1 MIGDGLDG
9 GFINEDG
16 WLQPQQPAWM
26 AGRSSWAAGPPLTPT
41 RLNIATPGVGW
52 TKRLFTYTTFHKSA
66 EGDEYKTV
74 NGFCLIHNGSMS
86 FRRCQ
91 WHPSNGRD
99 DPTPFHG
106 EWSEDSKKGCLTC
119 HFTATGWPEP
129 TVLKTINLTMVGLP
143 SNQGHRG
150 SPCYYEG
157 RDSAGRTIIL
167 EPDGTYQLRCAHQE
181 EYPGGVIS
189 PMVCY
194 WELLVPMTRP
204 SAAGSTEDQSEVE
217 EVG

>member
-1 MIGDGLDG
+1 
-9 GFINEDG
+9 
-16 WLQPQQPAWM
+16 
-26 AGRSSWAAGPPLTPT
+26 
-41 RLNIATPGVGW
+41 
-52 TKRLFTYTTFHKSA
+52 
-66 EGDEYKTV
+66 
-74 NGFCLIHNGSMS
+74 
-86 FRRCQ
+86 
-91 WHPSNGRD
+91 
-99 DPTPFHG
+99 
-106 EWSEDSKKGCLTC
+106 
-119 HFTATGWPEP
+119 
-129 TVLKTINLTMVGLP
+129 LTMVGLP

-157 RDSAGRTIIL
+157 RDSGGRAIIL

-181 EYPGGVIS
+181 EYPGVIS